1 MLTLVILAFFLP
13 LATSAPNGIG
23 TSADEGC
30 LCHGEKNPDTTVL
43 VTGLP
48 EFFEADTTYNFSIEL
63 TSDNIPEAAEKAAG
77 GFRLLISGGMI
88 AFDEDRRIGPA
99 KR

>member
-43 VTGLP
+43 LSGLP
-48 EFFEADTTYNFSIEL
+48 EFF
-63 TSDNIPEAAEKAAG
+63 
-77 GFRLLISGGMI
+77 
-88 AFDEDRRIGPA
+88 
-99 KR
+99 